1 MRTKLKL
8 AIALVLCAPSLL
20 APKAKP
26 LPDPALA
33 EITTRGQFLAE
44 YDVAAW
50 HATDAVL
57 ALKPDSGAVKR
68 YVARKTDAGWIVVFG
83 RFNDAQNAFL
93 IAYEATQGSGPQQ
106 FTVQTYDP
114 PHADTGFFYVAA
126 KAIGLSLQSF
136 QAEDRPYNTY
146 VLPLDSGQMY
156 VYVLPAQTVADV
168 YPLGGDARYLVSAD
182 GSTIIES
189 RQLHKTILE
198 MKSSPPSGGQQVAGF
213 NTDVLSDVPVDTDV
227 FFVLARK
234 PPAPE
239 FVATQK
245 GMYEIDTDGTIV
257 RVK

>member
-1 MRTKLKL
+1 
-8 AIALVLCAPSLL
+8 
-20 APKAKP
+20 
-26 LPDPALA
+26 
-33 EITTRGQFLAE
+33 
-44 YDVAAW
+44 
-50 HATDAVL
+50 
-57 ALKPDSGAVKR
+57 
-68 YVARKTDAGWIVVFG
+68 
-83 RFNDAQNAFL
+83 
-93 IAYEATQGSGPQQ
+93 
-106 FTVQTYDP
+106 
-114 PHADTGFFYVAA
+114 
-126 KAIGLSLQSF
+126 
-136 QAEDRPYNTY
+136 
-146 VLPLDSGQMY
+146 MY

-239 FVATQK
+239 FVATQN